1 MYQVQKPHI
10 NKKPAGENSCAATNK
25 AFPLALCELFLWLL
39 ASIECSI
46 LRVSFLNESPT
57 PNDLPKHLDIMV
69 YKAIRLR
76 VDVFQY
82 GTNGQSYLQIYW
94 LYLMALLIHW
104 LYLFDLVA
112 LLIGFIY
119 WLDLLALLIHWLYLF
134 NLVALFIG
142 FIYWL

>member
-1 MYQVQKPHI
+1 MTLSKH
-10 NKKPAGENSCAATNK
+10 K
-25 AFPLALCELFLWLL
+25 
-39 ASIECSI
+39 CSI
-46 LRVSFLNESPT
+46 LRVSFPNESPT
-57 PNDLPKHLDIMV
+57 PNGIPKHLDIMV

-112 LLIGFIY
+112 LLIRFIY
-119 WLDLLALLIHWLYLF
+119 WLDLLALFIHWLYLF

-142 FIYWL
+142 FIYWI